1 MIEIKDFI
9 KIKSKLKLLA
19 LAALIRLS
27 INLSKLILQI
37 IYIHSLK
44 PYIASLFIVREIAF
58 CILNLLTFFYFQAD
72 YKLAVRNYEQ
82 NKNALV
88 EKGADALRHDL
99 LVPCPINYLCVPEST
114 YQHFQTNLTKIYHY
128 IVDRQNDQRLSVLR
142 AVCIILWTSTVI
154 YLTIVLIN
162 IKQISI

>member
-58 CILNLLTFFYFQAD
+58 CILNLLTFFYF
-72 YKLAVRNYEQ
+72 
-82 NKNALV
+82 
-88 EKGADALRHDL
+88 
-99 LVPCPINYLCVPEST
+99 
-114 YQHFQTNLTKIYHY
+114 
-128 IVDRQNDQRLSVLR
+128 
-142 AVCIILWTSTVI
+142 
-154 YLTIVLIN
+154 
-162 IKQISI
+162 